1 MQSENPNNQW
11 QQRIASTSTD
21 VDYSCSFTLLF
32 SVSGLSHYMPFYP
45 HIIFV
50 RHSAEHLYMFFPRD
64 KKIFANE
71 SKIGNISANLT
82 TISCWES
89 CMAELIIFSHFS
101 RQDNFFYAFLQ
112 TAFKKHH
119 TPLLHQYSMFVS
131 LKSFQQ
137 KFTTNH

>member
-1 MQSENPNNQW
+1 MDKRYQGVIRRRKSMKDKQNNWHPLCYTVRIYVLQSENPNNQW
-11 QQRIASTSTD
+11 QQRIASTTTD

-71 SKIGNISANLT
+71 SKIGNISSNLT

-89 CMAELIIFSHFS
+89 CMAELIIFLAFFTS
-101 RQDNFFYAFLQ
+101 R
-112 TAFKKHH
+112 
-119 TPLLHQYSMFVS
+119 
-131 LKSFQQ
+131 
-137 KFTTNH
+137 